1 MACVPIASR
10 MPTRRSVLERA
21 KAAVVSARWW
31 AAVTALDGAAQMAAR
46 DEQIDRI
53 AARLK
58 EWSAEVDGLEERAKS
73 AAADVKAEIETRV
86 AELKGQRD
94 LLSAELQRLRS
105 ASESAWNDLFEG
117 AQAMT
122 NALEQAFERARA
134 RFRD

>member
-1 MACVPIASR
+1 
-10 MPTRRSVLERA
+10 
-21 KAAVVSARWW
+21 
-31 AAVTALDGAAQMAAR
+31 MAAR

-58 EWSAEVDGLEERAKS
+58 EWSTEVEGLEERAKS

-122 NALEQAFERARA
+122 NALERAFERARA